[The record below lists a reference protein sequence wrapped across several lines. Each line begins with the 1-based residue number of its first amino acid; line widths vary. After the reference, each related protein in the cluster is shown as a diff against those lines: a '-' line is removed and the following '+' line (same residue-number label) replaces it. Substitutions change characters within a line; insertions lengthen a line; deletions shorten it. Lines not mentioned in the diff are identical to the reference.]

1 MALHLRYIHSNCGR
15 WFLFWKSFTRL
26 PSSYGEALLC
36 QRDLPEAR
44 QQLANISE
52 QAGPATGSVFTNNNS
67 CEQRS
72 HQCLGNSLHHQSDLL
87 PRWNFYWF
95 IYFIF
100 SWTEINRG
108 PMLETGKL
116 HKGQQR
122 NKAGTM
128 PNAGGLGGLLH
139 SVHIKISS
147 SQRTSCKTHRM
158 LLLLSGWH
166 LIQHPNWPGR
176 PMSQALFHCHLS
188 SGTLPA
194 GIHLCHLLHSL
205 VTRSYGL
212 HLAMPALKYRI

>member
-1 MALHLRYIHSNCGR
+1 MGKHCSAREI
-15 WFLFWKSFTRL
+15 
-26 PSSYGEALLC
+26 C
-36 QRDLPEAR
+36 QRPGSSWQTSQNR
-44 QQLANISE
+44 QGQ
-52 QAGPATGSVFTNNNS
+52 QQG
-67 CEQRS
+67 
-72 HQCLGNSLHHQSDLL
+72 QCLQIITHASSAHTSVWEIACTTNLTSCPDGIFTDL
-87 PRWNFYWF
+87 F
-95 IYFIF
+95 ILFF

-116 HKGQQR
+116 HKGQQW

-128 PNAGGLGGLLH
+128 PNADGLGGLLH

-166 LIQHPNWPGR
+166 LIQHPNRPGR
-176 PMSQALFHCHLS
+176 PMNQALFHCHLS

-212 HLAMPALKYRI
+212 HLAIPALKYRI